1 MHEQRQFLRR
11 LRFSDGAKLAYER
24 QAPVISPE
32 RQILDP
38 YHVWPDRGEL
48 FGPLSIIPESD
59 PGVVPVTR
67 LLYFVL
73 SDTACTG
80 AQKPPD
86 FSLAEVD

>member
-48 FGPLSIIPESD
+48 FGPLAVIPESD

-80 AQKPPD
+80 AQTPPD
-86 FSLAEVD
+86 FALAEVD

>member
-11 LRFSDGAKLAYER
+11 LRFSDGAKLSYER

-48 FGPLSIIPESD
+48 SGPLFVMDESD
-59 PGVVPVTR
+59 IGVVPVTR
-67 LLYFVL
+67 ILYFVVN
-73 SDTACTG
+73 DTACTG
-80 AQKPPD
+80 SQTPPG